1 MTIHGKA
8 ALYKWAGI
16 GILALFAL
24 FNSLEEIGMSGN
36 EASRFAT
43 IQAFAEQGTFAIE
56 NTNFRTV
63 DKLFIDGHL
72 YSDKPPFLAWSIG
85 MVMRPF
91 CEFKLVNFVDN
102 YHLLVYLID
111 LVFSGGVNILIFWLI
126 FNAFRRVRK
135 GSIRVKFLL
144 ALGCVLGT
152 WLFSYSVV
160 INNHTPAALCVLG
173 LFISLDKFRRAPN
186 NLTAILAGLMC
197 GLLGALDIPGGV
209 FFSLALIPA
218 LALTAP
224 KGDRFDYT
232 ANGICAAGFCAIGL
246 LCLNYYAYSEI
257 LPLYIINHG
266 SFTPSVPDWK
276 VGFYICEC
284 LFTYRGI
291 FSYQPFL
298 LLALPALWQLR
309 AKLHDFEWVLVIA
322 SVVFTAFYVLL
333 TNEYGGAAYGFR
345 YLIPMIPLWYFFA
358 GRWVLESR
366 RKYLNI
372 VAALLILC
380 GVGAAWAGAYSPF
393 CLAFEGPRTPPGH
406 FSRSVRST
414 FGGNLLCWS
423 YEKYPGSKL
432 TRGLIR
438 HYGRGAAFLHLY
450 YSYFSMK
457 RIDMLEKLDRD
468 LVPSVEKAREK
479 R

>member
-1 MTIHGKA
+1 MTLHRRGRIYQLLGVA
-8 ALYKWAGI
+8 
-16 GILALFAL
+16 ILLLFAL
-24 FNSLEEIGMSGN
+24 FQSMEEIGMSGN

-43 IQAFAEQGTFAIE
+43 IQAFAEQNTFAIE

-85 MVMRPF
+85 MVVRPF

-102 YHLLVYLID
+102 YHLLVYLVD
-111 LVFSGGVNILIFWLI
+111 LVFAGGINILIFWLL

-135 GSIRVKFLL
+135 GSIRAKFLL
-144 ALGCVLGT
+144 SLGCVLGT

-173 LFISLDKFRRAPN
+173 LFVSLDKFRRAPN

-218 LALTAP
+218 LFLTAP
-224 KGDRFDYT
+224 VGERFSYT
-232 ANGICAAGFCAIGL
+232 ANGACAVGFCAIGL
-246 LCLNYYAYSEI
+246 FCLNYYAYSEI

-266 SFTPSVPDWK
+266 SFTPAVPDWRSI
-276 VGFYICEC
+276 FYVSEC
-284 LFTYRGI
+284 LFTYRGL

-298 LLALPALWQLR
+298 LLALPACRQLR
-309 AKLHDFEWVLVIA
+309 TKLYKFEWALAIA
-322 SVVFTAFYVLL
+322 SVVFIAFYVLV
-333 TNEYGGAAYGFR
+333 TNEFGGAAYGFR
-345 YLIPMIPLWYFFA
+345 YLIPIIPLWYFLA
-358 GRWVLESR
+358 GRWVLEARS
-366 RKYLNI
+366 KSLNA
-372 VAALLILC
+372 VAALLILW
-380 GVGAAWAGAYSPF
+380 GVAGAWAGAYSPF
-393 CLAFEGPRTPPGH
+393 CLAYEGPRTPPRH

-423 YEKYPGSKL
+423 YEKLPDSAL

-438 HYGRGAAFLHLY
+438 HYGRSAAFLHLY
-450 YSYFSMK
+450 HSYFSMK
-457 RIDMLEKLDRD
+457 RIDMLKKLDAEIA
-468 LVPSVEKAREK
+468 PAVEKRPVK
-479 R
+479 